1 VEAAVA
7 LVSKER
13 QKHDATV
20 LSLQEALQDAV
31 RQVRRVNS
39 AISRRG
45 LRLFELHHSTQ
56 MESIKMQH
64 MDAMLEAAKQMRDL
78 SSQCD
83 ELRQLRL
90 VGRHIVLNVVC

>member
-1 VEAAVA
+1 VQRLEQEVEAAVA

-45 LRLFELHHSTQ
+45 LRLFELHPSTQ
-56 MESIKMQH
+56 MESIRMQH
-64 MDAMLEAAKQMRDL
+64 MDAMLEAAKQMRDCPH
-78 SSQCD
+78 SVMSCASCD
-83 ELRQLRL
+83 W
-90 VGRHIVLNVVC
+90 